1 MRRGGTAFVL
11 TGGGNL
17 GAVQVGMATALHA
30 HGIDPDIL
38 VGTSVGAVNA
48 AYLAGPGTTEE
59 RLAVW
64 PHSGPVCAGGTC
76 SVSSRDGGDG
86 PPSEQNRRCSP
97 ATRCAC
103 CSRDTWATTP
113 SRTPGYDGAIGHP
126 GTLAHADGCGV
137 DEIYLLP
144 AGYPC
149 AAAAPSTALGT
160 ALTAVSVL
168 LHRQLIDKIRAYTG
182 HARLHVVPPLCPLAI
197 SPADFTHVDSL
208 IHCAHAS
215 TDPVAALPPGRGGAG
230 HRRRSTRPPRP
241 TPSPQIHRRRRPP
254 PAASS
259 LIGDPRS

>member
-11 TGGGNL
+11 TGGGSL
-17 GAVQVGMATALHA
+17 GAVQVGMAMALHE
-30 HGIDPDIL
+30 HGIDPDVL

-113 SRTPGYDGAIGHP
+113 SRTPGSTERSVTP
-126 GTLAHADGCGV
+126 AHW
-137 DEIYLLP
+137 
-144 AGYPC
+144 
-149 AAAAPSTALGT
+149 
-160 ALTAVSVL
+160 
-168 LHRQLIDKIRAYTG
+168 
-182 HARLHVVPPLCPLAI
+182 RLRRGR
-197 SPADFTHVDSL
+197 D
-208 IHCAHAS
+208 
-215 TDPVAALPPGRGGAG
+215 LPPARRVPMRGG
-230 HRRRSTRPPRP
+230 RT
-241 TPSPQIHRRRRPP
+241 
-254 PAASS
+254 
-259 LIGDPRS
+259 

>member
-1 MRRGGTAFVL
+1 MRRRDLFRVEPRRWGRAT
-11 TGGGNL
+11 L
-17 GAVQVGMATALHA
+17 GAEPSMFSGDPLRLLLQGHLGHHA
-30 HGIDPDIL
+30 FEDAR
-38 VGTSVGAVNA
+38 V
-48 AYLAGPGTTEE
+48 
-59 RLAVW
+59 
-64 PHSGPVCAGGTC
+64 
-76 SVSSRDGGDG
+76 
-86 PPSEQNRRCSP
+86 
-97 ATRCAC
+97 
-103 CSRDTWATTP
+103 
-113 SRTPGYDGAIGHP
+113 DGAIGHP

-168 LHRQLIDKIRAYTG
+168 LHRQLVEEVRAYTG